1 VWSGTVIA
9 AGLVDSLA
17 VSENNQ
23 AGVSRDPNLPG
34 PLDRQTAAALIE
46 RGDALSAQGD
56 YQAAAAHYA
65 RVRGHADPDLHVA
78 ALLGLAES
86 YYRLDNEPVAVQFWS
101 DAARAPE
108 TPLSW
113 IAWKQLAAAKVR
125 SQDLPGALEA
135 YRQADRRAPP
145 REKAEIASRL
155 GWLSKELGDRRAAG
169 RYFGRS
175 RAGGL
180 AQPIVTYVILAV
192 TIAIGVM
199 QLLGGEQGDF
209 LTVTLILDKDKVA
222 QGELYRLLSAAFV
235 HDWTSPLHLAFNMYA
250 LYIFGPLVERIFG
263 SLQFILIYVL
273 AALAASVASYIFTP
287 GPSLGASGA
296 IFGLFGVLFVAL
308 RVHHPLLGRQGRMLA
323 SQIGFLIVLNVALGF
338 GLMGSGIAAIDNFAH
353 LGGLAA
359 GAWLGLVLMPS
370 GIPTL
375 SQLWQR
381 PGAQPAGAES
391 DAPGATLIRAIAVL
405 ALVAVIA
412 AGVAYGTNAR
422 TGLAVHGRPIA
433 AGSHIPTAGT
443 DPAGVMVPGGG
454 A

>member
-1 VWSGTVIA
+1 M
-9 AGLVDSLA
+9 
-17 VSENNQ
+17 SENKQ
-23 AGVSRDPNLPG
+23 AGPPRDPTQPG

-46 RGDALSAQGD
+46 RGDALAAGGD
-56 YQAAAAHYA
+56 YQAATACYA
-65 RVRGHADPDLHVA
+65 RVRGHTDPDLHVA
-78 ALLGLAES
+78 ALLGLAECL
-86 YYRLDNEPVAVQFWS
+86 YRLDNEPGAMQLWS
-101 DAARAPE
+101 DATRAPE

-113 IAWKQLAAAKVR
+113 VAWKQLAAAKVR
-125 SQDLPGALEA
+125 GGDLPGALDA

-145 REKAEIASRL
+145 RERAEIASRL

-180 AQPIVTYVILAV
+180 TQPIVTYLILAI
-192 TIAIGVM
+192 TIGIGVM
-199 QLLGGEQGDF
+199 QLLGGQEGNF

-222 QGELYRLLSAAFV
+222 QGELYRLLTAAFV
-235 HDWTSPLHLAFNMYA
+235 HDPSNVLHLAFNMYA
-250 LYIFGPLVERIFG
+250 LYIVGPLVERIYG
-263 SLQFILIYVL
+263 SVQYLLIYVL
-273 AALAASVASYIFTP
+273 AALAGSVASYIFTP

-296 IFGLFGVLFVAL
+296 IFGLFAVLFVAL
-308 RVHHPLLGRQGRMLA
+308 RVHHPLLGRQARALA
-323 SQIGFLIVLNVALGF
+323 SQIGFLIVFNVALGL

-353 LGGLAA
+353 FGGLAA

-381 PGAQPAGAES
+381 PGAQPATADPNAGGA
-391 DAPGATLIRAIAVL
+391 GLIRAIAVL
-405 ALVAVIA
+405 ALVAVLA

-422 TGLAVHGRPIA
+422 TGVAVHGRSA
-433 AGSHIPTAGT
+433 AAQPGMPGAGLEASPVRV
-443 DPAGVMVPGGG
+443 PADG